1 MLYLGVGSDIGLL
14 TNPSTTQPA
23 FAVIVSVIRGESEG
37 NTTCKLKVK
46 PLITKCLSVGYIMIR
61 FQFGGVLHEADFD
74 VGFAAPTNPV
84 ELILFVFFPE
94 FDPKH

>member
-1 MLYLGVGSDIGLL
+1 MLCLGVGSDIGLL
-14 TNPSTTQPA
+14 RNPSTTQPA

-46 PLITKCLSVGYIMIR
+46 SFIIKCLFCRLHHDSY
-61 FQFGGVLHEADFD
+61 FQFGGVLHEADFN

-84 ELILFVFFPE
+84 ESILFFFLS
-94 FDPKH
+94 